1 MNQVFLNPIIVAID
15 KNSETE
21 AYELSKELRGH
32 IGAVKLGLEYFNT
45 YGPEGIIKIK
55 NLDIPI
61 FLDLKIHDI
70 PQTVKKTID
79 TLSSL
84 RPAILNVHALGGKKM
99 MEYALKAISQSSPE
113 THLIAVT
120 ILTSL
125 DNDDLSMM
133 GVDISTKNLVSNLAK
148 LTKESGLSGV
158 VCSSEEIKIVR
169 KSCGKNFKIIV
180 PGIRREV
187 FSNYDQKRVMT
198 PKEAIILGA
207 DHLVIG
213 RPITES
219 KDPKNTVIEIL
230 NSIK

>member
-21 AYELSKELRGH
+21 AYELSKELRDH
-32 IGAVKLGLEYFNT
+32 IGAIKLGLEYFDT
-45 YGPEGIIKIK
+45 FGPEGIIKIQ

-79 TLSSL
+79 TISSL
-84 RPAILNVHALGGKKM
+84 KPAILNVHALGGKKM
-99 MEYALKAISQSSPE
+99 MEYALDAVSKSSPE
-113 THLIAVT
+113 TYLIAVT

-125 DNDDLSMM
+125 DNYDLNMM
-133 GVDISTKNLVSNLAK
+133 GIDISTKKLVSNLAK
-148 LTKESGLSGV
+148 LAKESGLSGV
-158 VCSSEEIKIVR
+158 VCSSEEIKMVR
-169 KSCGKNFKIIV
+169 ESCGKNFKIIV
-180 PGIRREV
+180 PGIRPEG
-187 FSNYDQKRVMT
+187 SSKNDQKRVMT

-207 DHLVIG
+207 DYLVIG

-219 KDPKNTVIEIL
+219 KDPKNTAIEII

>member
-21 AYELSKELRGH
+21 AYELTEELVGQV
-32 IGAVKLGLEYFNT
+32 GAIKLGLEFFDT
-45 YGPEGIIKIK
+45 YGPDGIR
-55 NLDIPI
+55 NLQKLEIPI

-84 RPAILNVHALGGKKM
+84 KPDILNVHALGGKKM
-99 MEYALKAISQSSPE
+99 MQFALESLLNNSPN
-113 THLIAVT
+113 TQLVAVT

-125 DNDDLSMM
+125 DDDDLQMM
-133 GVDISTKNLVSNLAK
+133 EMNISTKNLVSSLAK

-158 VCSSEEIKIVR
+158 VCSSEEIKLVR
-169 KSCGKNFKIIV
+169 ESCGKNFKIIV
-180 PGIRREV
+180 PGIRPEG
-187 FSNYDQKRVMT
+187 SDKDDQKRVMT
-198 PKEAIILGA
+198 PKDAISLGA

-219 KDPKNTVIEIL
+219 KDPRKTAKEIV
-230 NSIK
+230 NSIR

>member
-1 MNQVFLNPIIVAID
+1 MDQVFLNPIIVAID

-180 PGIRREV
+180 PGIRPEG
-187 FSNYDQKRVMT
+187 FSNNDQKRVMT

>member
-15 KNSETE
+15 KNSETK

-32 IGAVKLGLEYFNT
+32 IGAVKLGLEYFDT
-45 YGPEGIIKIK
+45 YGPEGIIKIQ
-55 NLDIPI
+55 NLDIPV

-84 RPAILNVHALGGKKM
+84 KPAILNVHALGGKKM
-99 MEYALKAISQSSPE
+99 MEYAYEAIFQRSPE

-125 DNDDLSMM
+125 DNDDLSTM
-133 GVDISTKNLVSNLAK
+133 GIDISTKNLVSNLAK

-158 VCSSEEIKIVR
+158 VCSSEEIKMVR
-169 KSCGKNFKIIV
+169 ESCGKNFKIIV
-180 PGIRREV
+180 PGIRPEG
-187 FSNYDQKRVMT
+187 FSKNDQKRVMT
-198 PKEAIILGA
+198 PKEAMLLGA

-219 KDPKNTVIEIL
+219 KDPKNTVIEII

>member
-21 AYELSKELRGH
+21 AYQLTKELVGYV
-32 IGAVKLGLEYFNT
+32 GAIKLGLEFFDT
-45 YGPEGIIKIK
+45 YGPDGIR
-55 NLDIPI
+55 NLQKLKIPI

-84 RPAILNVHALGGKKM
+84 KPDILNVHALGGKKM
-99 MEYALKAISQSSPE
+99 MQFALESLLNNSPN
-113 THLIAVT
+113 TQLVAVT

-125 DNDDLSMM
+125 DDDDLQMM
-133 GVDISTKNLVSNLAK
+133 EMNISTKNLVSSLAK

-158 VCSSEEIKIVR
+158 VCSSEEIKLVR
-169 KSCGKNFKIIV
+169 EVCGKNFKIIV
-180 PGIRREV
+180 PGIRPEG
-187 FSNYDQKRVMT
+187 SDKNDQKRIMT
-198 PKEAIILGA
+198 PKEAISLGA

-219 KDPKNTVIEIL
+219 KDPRKTTKEIV

>member
-180 PGIRREV
+180 PGIRPEG
-187 FSNYDQKRVMT
+187 FSNNDQKRVMT

-219 KDPKNTVIEIL
+219 KDPKNTAIEIV

>member
-1 MNQVFLNPIIVAID
+1 MNPVFLNPIIVAID

-180 PGIRREV
+180 PGIRPEG
-187 FSNYDQKRVMT
+187 FSNNDQKRVMT